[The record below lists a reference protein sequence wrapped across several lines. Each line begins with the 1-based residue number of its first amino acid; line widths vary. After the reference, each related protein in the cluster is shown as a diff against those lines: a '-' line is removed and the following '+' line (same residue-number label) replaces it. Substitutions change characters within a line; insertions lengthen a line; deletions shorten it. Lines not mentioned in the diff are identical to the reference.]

1 MNNTNININDKSY
14 NLNNDRDTFLF
25 EILRSKLKLKGSKFG
40 FGLEQ
45 CGACLII
52 VDLEVDDF
60 GNIKLK
66 RAIIVA
72 DAVKIIDP
80 KGLISQLKGGFI
92 QSA

>member
-1 MNNTNININDKSY
+1 MKADKNIKFFFIDREINDVIVSHFHHFK
-14 NLNNDRDTFLF
+14 
-25 EILRSKLKLKGSKFG
+25 IRSKLKLKGSKFG

-72 DAVKIIDP
+72 DAVKL
-80 KGLISQLKGGFI
+80 LI
-92 QSA
+92 

>member
-1 MNNTNININDKSY
+1 MTEI
-14 NLNNDRDTFLF
+14 LF
-25 EILRSKLKLKGSKFG
+25 FWILRSKLKLKGSKFG
-40 FGLEQ
+40 FGIEQ

-72 DAVKIIDP
+72 VALKIVDP